1 MSANNKF
8 WANVTMLKTPQL
20 QLYLSHREKDA
31 FERAVHSASTS
42 NVLTG
47 IDYKAMKLVEDLLNQ
62 ALLRRAE
69 SEKSYSGAFRRGMV

>member
-8 WANVTMLKTPQL
+8 WANVTMLKSPQL
-20 QLYLSHREKDA
+20 QLYLNDREKDA

-47 IDYKAMKLVEDLLNQ
+47 IDSRAMQLVEELLKTVLQ
-62 ALLRRAE
+62 RRAD
-69 SEKSYSGAFRRGMV
+69 SQKSYSAYYRRATR